1 MREAHSL
8 FSVWIEEAP
17 ATSSANLIQGS
28 WQGKVCVPRTEI
40 LKLLLF
46 PSCLILSLQSFHCFH
61 GFIPFHHYF
70 CPSLFFLLL
79 QSSIQPK
86 KMNKKNNCDSE
97 KKKKKKK
104 KTQNC
109 HVWDPG
115 ESLINFHFHRL
126 VPSLAW
132 FSKCMNKSGHAL
144 DLLAALEKKKWTS
157 PSLFLTRIVSWNART
172 MVPGTRGPDSAAGDL
187 GHRTIPRV
195 GTFMDFRKQPP
206 NTKSITLQTKAS
218 FLCFCLLCLFLDP
231 WLLPMLYAENTD
243 SEKNKVADRYKG

>member
-1 MREAHSL
+1 MGL
-8 FSVWIEEAP
+8 FLSITTSAPPFFFFFYSRLFNQRKWIRK
-17 ATSSANLIQGS
+17 II
-28 WQGKVCVPRTEI
+28 VIVR
-40 LKLLLF
+40 
-46 PSCLILSLQSFHCFH
+46 
-61 GFIPFHHYF
+61 
-70 CPSLFFLLL
+70 
-79 QSSIQPK
+79 
-86 KMNKKNNCDSE
+86 

-144 DLLAALEKKKWTS
+144 DFLAALEKKKWTS

-231 WLLPMLYAENTD
+231 WLLPILYAENTD
-243 SEKNKVADRYKG
+243 SEKNKVAARYKG

>member
-1 MREAHSL
+1 MREASGL

-17 ATSSANLIQGS
+17 ATSSDNLIQGS

-46 PSCLILSLQSFHCFH
+46 PSCLILSLQLFHCFH

-70 CPSLFFLLL
+70 CPPSLFL

-97 KKKKKKK
+97 KKKKKT
-104 KTQNC
+104 TQNC

-115 ESLINFHFHRL
+115 ESLINFHFHHL

-132 FSKCMNKSGHAL
+132 FSKCVNKSGHAL
-144 DLLAALEKKKWTS
+144 DFLAALQKKWTS
-157 PSLFLTRIVSWNART
+157 PSLFLTRIVSWYART
-172 MVPGTRGPDSAAGDL
+172 MIPRTRDPDSTAGDL
-187 GHRTIPRV
+187 GYRTIPRV
-195 GTFMDFRKQPP
+195 GTFIDLRKHPP
-206 NTKSITLQTKAS
+206 NTESITLQTEAS
-218 FLCFCLLCLFLDP
+218 TPLFLLPCLFLDP
-231 WLLPMLYAENTD
+231 WLLPILYAQNTD
-243 SEKNKVADRYKG
+243 SEKKWSSK